1 MFFRQFLKM
10 NSCDFVF
17 LHKISLCSF
26 ICMFDSKHLWL
37 LIFLSVFSSCDESTQ
52 QANETILSTS
62 SEGQPKLSKE
72 NNQSELSSFEIANET
87 AFAVNDDLNHDGIA
101 DSLVWNA
108 DTESLSVLWGKENGE
123 LSLFR
128 EWRLPLA
135 EYDLGVNIKGDTLVF
150 NTEGIEYCFM
160 YRDDD
165 FYLIRYRFFD
175 FCCPSYTLD
184 FVKNRMI
191 FPIYEDLE
199 EKNYETNHYPFI
211 DIPKNISSNITL
223 EDCFVKKKDLG
234 IYFRYDDIFLLS
246 KRDSFSKIISSG
258 YLVEGTKYVNDENQL
273 VISYEAS
280 DETNLFFF
288 FDKKGVSK
296 KIQLELESEMAYMMI
311 DDLLGHPVEDI
322 VGAFV
327 KRQKTLLDDGY
338 YGSKQET
345 FSIVELCSDGV
356 FTTFCLKRNSKEKY
370 MTFNKIEEPFYGT
383 FVDREKDELH
393 KMLLDGLKVYFDVI
407 TDEELKEKLRV
418 SSLDKIPY
426 PNESPFIYDGALVY
440 KYQKNEI
447 TYSEDESMPEARIPL
462 DIALTF
468 FKKEGRNF
476 LNNIKEEH

>member
-1 MFFRQFLKM
+1 MI
-10 NSCDFVF
+10 FVF
-17 LHKISLCSF
+17 LHMILLCKF
-26 ICMFDSKHLWL
+26 IYMFESKYLWPF
-37 LIFLSVFSSCDESTQ
+37 IFLSVLSSCGESTQ

-72 NNQSELSSFEIANET
+72 HNQSELSSFEIANET

-128 EWRLPLA
+128 EWRLPFA

-280 DETNLFFF
+280 DETNLFFSLI
-288 FDKKGVSK
+288 KKVF
-296 KIQLELESEMAYMMI
+296 Q
-311 DDLLGHPVEDI
+311 
-322 VGAFV
+322 
-327 KRQKTLLDDGY
+327 KRY
-338 YGSKQET
+338 SW
-345 FSIVELCSDGV
+345 SW
-356 FTTFCLKRNSKEKY
+356 
-370 MTFNKIEEPFYGT
+370 
-383 FVDREKDELH
+383 
-393 KMLLDGLKVYFDVI
+393 KV
-407 TDEELKEKLRV
+407 RW
-418 SSLDKIPY
+418 
-426 PNESPFIYDGALVY
+426 
-440 KYQKNEI
+440 
-447 TYSEDESMPEARIPL
+447 RI
-462 DIALTF
+462 
-468 FKKEGRNF
+468 
-476 LNNIKEEH
+476 